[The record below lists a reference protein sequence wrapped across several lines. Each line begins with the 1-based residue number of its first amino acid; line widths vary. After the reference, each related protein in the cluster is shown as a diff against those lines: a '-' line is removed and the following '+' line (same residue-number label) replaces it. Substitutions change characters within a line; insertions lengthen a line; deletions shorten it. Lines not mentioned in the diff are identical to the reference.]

1 MNYIHE
7 LYGKLTTWR
16 KKFVCLCRLVSCSS
30 CTSQF
35 CVKMPKKRKKTHEKK
50 EASKKDHI
58 GMDLDNV
65 RDTSNVILYLYYEM
79 YKRSETACNLP
90 DKNTSFALLSHL
102 SRGNKYFP
110 LSVRIRK

>member
-1 MNYIHE
+1 MNYIHD
-7 LYGKLTTWR
+7 LYCKLTTWR
-16 KKFVCLCRLVSCSS
+16 KKFVCLCRLVSGNSY
-30 CTSQF
+30 TSQF
-35 CVKMPKKRKKTHEKK
+35 RVKMPKKTHEKK
-50 EASKKDHI
+50 EGRKKDRI

-65 RDTSNVILYLYYEM
+65 RDTSDVILYLYYEM
-79 YKRSETACNLP
+79 YKRPETASNLP

>member
-7 LYGKLTTWR
+7 LYCKLTTWR
-16 KKFVCLCRLVSCSS
+16 KKFVFLCRLVSGNSY
-30 CTSQF
+30 TSQF
-35 CVKMPKKRKKTHEKK
+35 CVKMPKKKRMKKRKEGRKI
-50 EASKKDHI
+50 ASDI

-79 YKRSETACNLP
+79 YKRSETARNLP

>member
-7 LYGKLTTWR
+7 LYCKLTTWR
-16 KKFVCLCRLVSCSS
+16 KKFVCLCRLVSGNSY
-30 CTSQF
+30 TSQF
-35 CVKMPKKRKKTHEKK
+35 RVKMPKKTHEKK
-50 EASKKDHI
+50 EGRKKDRI

-65 RDTSNVILYLYYEM
+65 RDTSDVILYLYYEM